1 MISKKQILMG
11 ASIVLLV
18 ASAGLTLFG
27 ITQVSATWAQ
37 LTQGGLD
44 AFGAFQWFCGPAF
57 PLAAGIAGILTGSF
71 GILGAL
77 SPDLIKLVRATSTVL
92 FGVGVILSVI
102 LLFEGSLSASVFA
115 VMGYTLVFALFT
127 SLSLLAEREVKEA
140 EYLAQQQENGPKKT
154 KKGKKAKRK

>member
-27 ITQVSATWAQ
+27 IAQVNSTWAQ

-44 AFGAFQWFCGPAF
+44 AFAVLQWLCGPAF
-57 PLAAGIAGILTGSF
+57 SLIAGIAGILTGSF
-71 GILGAL
+71 GVLGAL

-102 LLFEGSLSASVFA
+102 LLFEGSLNASVFA

-127 SLSLLAEREVKEA
+127 SLSLLAEREAKEA
-140 EYLAQQQENGPKKT
+140 EYLAQQQEKGPKKA
-154 KKGKKAKRK
+154 KKGKKSKRK